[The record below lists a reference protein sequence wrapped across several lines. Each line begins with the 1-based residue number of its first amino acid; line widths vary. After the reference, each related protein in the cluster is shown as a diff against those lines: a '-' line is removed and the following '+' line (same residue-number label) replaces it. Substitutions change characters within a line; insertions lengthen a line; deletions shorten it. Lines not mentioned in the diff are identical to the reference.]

1 MKQDITLNFAKKN
14 TKHMRRPYSRVLI
27 VFSIIFAIY
36 SLILLF
42 PFFWVFIN
50 SFKNGFNEFK
60 INSWSLPEKWM
71 FSNYTE
77 VFKLDQF
84 NVVEMFFNTILLCL
98 IVPTMSVLSTTLAAY
113 VMAKYKFPGRKFLY
127 VIYILPMIVS
137 IAGTTTSVYIL
148 LDNWGLTGT
157 FGSIILL
164 SCAGTGMNFLL
175 VYAVFKNISDTYAE
189 AARIDGAG
197 DYRIF
202 FQVMVPQAMGI
213 IGTLWILG
221 FIGSWNDYATPKIFL
236 GSDYYTI
243 ATGLEKIKA
252 LIEKGGNIQLLH
264 NYPVYFAAII
274 ISMLPVVIIFLIF
287 QKQIMKISLSGG
299 LK

>member
-1 MKQDITLNFAKKN
+1 MKQDITLNFAKKT

-27 VFSIIFAIY
+27 VFTVIFAIY

-50 SFKNGFNEFK
+50 SFKDGFNEFK
-60 INSWSLPEKWM
+60 INSWNFPQKWM
-71 FSNYTE
+71 FSNYAT
-77 VFKLDQF
+77 VFQLDQF

-98 IVPTMSVLSTTLAAY
+98 ITPTLSVLSTTLAAY
-113 VMAKYKFPGRKFLY
+113 VMAKYKFHGRGF
-127 VIYILPMIVS
+127 IYILYLLPMIVS
-137 IAGTTTSVYIL
+137 IAGTTTSVYML
-148 LDNWGLTGT
+148 LDNWGLTNS

-164 SCAGTGMNFLL
+164 SMGGTGMNFLL
-175 VYAVFKNISDTYAE
+175 VYAVFKNISDNYAE

-202 FQVMVPQAMGI
+202 FQVMLPQAMGI

-252 LIEKGGNIQLLH
+252 LVEKGGNIQLLH

-287 QKQIMKISLSGG
+287 QKQIMKISLGGG